1 MRKGVILTAVSC
13 ILIACIAFFI
23 NLYIGPA
30 IKKQAEMQVAG
41 IGQSV
46 LNDALKNTLK
56 SADFTGLVVVER
68 DDAGDIQLVTVN
80 SKEINNIENIA
91 VSYAQDRL
99 SKLEKTGVSVNV
111 GSALSTLTTGL
122 GPEIKIG
129 VQPKGAAEASYYT
142 RFETGGV
149 NQTRFMIYIRLKAK
163 LRMLVGL
170 SVQEVEVKNDI
181 LICETII
188 VGNVPQSYI
197 DVNNKEDLLNLLP
210 TGP

>member
-1 MRKGVILTAVSC
+1 MRKGVILAAVSC
-13 ILIACIAFFI
+13 VLLAVVAFFV

-30 IKKQAEMQVAG
+30 IKRQAEMQVLG

-46 LNDALKNTLK
+46 LNDALKRTLDT
-56 SADFTGLVVVER
+56 ADFTNLVIVQR
-68 DDAGDIQLVTVN
+68 DEAGDIQLVTVN

-91 VSYAQDRL
+91 LTYAQDKL
-99 SKLEKTGVSVNV
+99 SSMEKTGVSVNV

-122 GPEIKIG
+122 GPDIKIG
-129 VQPKGAAEASYYT
+129 VQPRGAAQATYYT

-149 NQTRFMIYIRLKAK
+149 NQTRHKIYIRLKAD
-163 LRMLVGL
+163 LRVLVGL
-170 SVQEVEVKNDI
+170 SVLDVEVRNDL

-188 VGNVPQSYI
+188 VGKVPESYI

-210 TGP
+210 AGN

>member
-13 ILIACIAFFI
+13 ILLAVVAFFV
-23 NLYIGPA
+23 NMYISPA
-30 IKKQAEMQVAG
+30 IKKQAEMQVLG

-46 LNDALKNTLK
+46 LNDALKHTLDT
-56 SADFTGLVVVER
+56 ADFSDLVIVER
-68 DDAGDIQLVTVN
+68 DEAGDIQLVTVN
-80 SKEINNIENIA
+80 SEEINNIENTA
-91 VSYAQDRL
+91 LTYAQQQL

-122 GPEIKIG
+122 GPDIKIG
-129 VQPKGAAEASYYT
+129 VQPKGAASATYYT

-149 NQTRFMIYIRLKAK
+149 NQTRFMIYIRLNAD

-170 SVQEVEVKNDI
+170 SVQDVEVKNDI

-188 VGNVPQSYI
+188 VGKVPQSYI

-210 TGP
+210 TGQ

>member
-13 ILIACIAFFI
+13 ILIAVIAFFI

-30 IKKQAEMQVAG
+30 IKKQAEMQVLG

-46 LNDALKNTLK
+46 LNDALKNTLN
-56 SADFTGLVVVER
+56 SADFSDLVIVQR

-80 SKEINNIENIA
+80 AEEINNIENIA
-91 VSYAQDRL
+91 LTYAQDRL

-129 VQPKGAAEASYYT
+129 VQPKGAADATYYT

-163 LRMLVGL
+163 LRMLIGL

-188 VGNVPQSYI
+188 VGRVPQSYI

-210 TGP
+210 TGQ